1 MFVCMAT
8 GFFMMLV
15 IGNDWSIT
23 SAIVFGLVTSVTD
36 TKDTSKFL
44 GKFLTL
50 FKNGDYFNSCKIMLH
65 YFFSISM
72 AKNLSFKLIL

>member
-1 MFVCMAT
+1 MAISTVGFMFVCMAT

-44 GKFLTL
+44 GKF
-50 FKNGDYFNSCKIMLH
+50 FIFV
-65 YFFSISM
+65 
-72 AKNLSFKLIL
+72 KNLKKILVPTVIG